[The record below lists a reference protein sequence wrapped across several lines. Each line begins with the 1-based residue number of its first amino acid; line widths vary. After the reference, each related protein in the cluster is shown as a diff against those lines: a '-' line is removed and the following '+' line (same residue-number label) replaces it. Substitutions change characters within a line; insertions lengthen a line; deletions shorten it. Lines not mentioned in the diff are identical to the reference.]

1 MLYYETIESSTLEL
15 LKSLQKI
22 SIFNNL
28 RLVGGTGLALQNGH
42 RKSIDLD
49 LFGNLEADELEISDA
64 LNSFDQVKILQKSKN
79 IFVYLINGIKT
90 DIVRYKYEWLQ
101 DPLIFDGISIAGKKD
116 IAAMKLAAITGRG
129 TKKDFI
135 DLAFLL
141 QKFSLKQM
149 IDFYSQKYPDG
160 EEFLVIKSL
169 GYFADADSE
178 PSPVMLKNMSWDQVK
193 RIIQDNLNNYLSS
206 Q

>member
-1 MLYYETIESSTLEL
+1 M
-15 LKSLQKI
+15 
-22 SIFNNL
+22 
-28 RLVGGTGLALQNGH
+28 ALQNGH

-141 QKFSLKQM
+141 QEFSLKQM

-178 PSPVMLKNMSWDQVK
+178 PSPVMLKNMSWYDTKQ
-193 RIIQDNLNNYLSS
+193 IIQDNLNNYLST